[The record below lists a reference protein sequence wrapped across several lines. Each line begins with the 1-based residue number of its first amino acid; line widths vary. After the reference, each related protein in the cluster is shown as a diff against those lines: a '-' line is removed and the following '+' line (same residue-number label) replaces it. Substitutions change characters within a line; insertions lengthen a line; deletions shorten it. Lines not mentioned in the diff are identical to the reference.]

1 MRLVFKDLEKGFIAK
16 YLIST
21 LCLVLI
27 FAVSFAHSQYI
38 NRKISDVSKNYL
50 LKITTKNAEILSG
63 QIRESIKSIY
73 VLSNVLNNRPEL
85 SIKEMV
91 EILERGGGSARFESI
106 GVVLRDGSLGFT
118 AYKNGE
124 GDGSKLLIPSDWEY
138 IHQTMAGRTGDDLNS
153 SPPRMFNN
161 EMLDLFIVP
170 FYNGSQIG
178 GVVAAF
184 YSSEVFADL
193 EISNGS
199 EEEGNYYITDKDG
212 CVLVE
217 VQSFAKDEA
226 GKKAIAKTV
235 DEISQNWM
243 LKGTTGQQL
252 RNAIHEGKSGSV
264 EYTIDRQKLY
274 LTYAP
279 IAFEDLFLISL
290 TPAHIAEEQS
300 KGISEN
306 FMPVSFYFLVILMTV
321 TIYFAYLRSQKLKR
335 LERKMRLQSINDE
348 SYRIIMEHTNDIIF
362 EYDTLEKTYL
372 HTANFKKTFGYEP
385 SRSGFLGSLEYDYIH
400 PDDVHSFIKKLEGMT
415 RENAL
420 TESEIRIINADGIY
434 LWTRVYTLGIFEKNG
449 KLAKVIGKIVN
460 IDDKKREI
468 ERLQKKAVMDSS
480 SGVYNK
486 QTTEQM
492 ISAFLENEGMTGRH
506 ALIIVDI
513 DDFKSVNDEHGHRL
527 GDAVISTLGSELN
540 RIFRSTD
547 IKGRI
552 GGDEFMVL
560 MKDIDDLELI
570 SQKVREVCSIFNT
583 RELETGKEI
592 AVSTSIGIALY
603 DKDGSTFHELYE
615 AADKALYNCKSIEKG
630 TFSFYCGS

>member
-91 EILERGGGSARFESI
+91 EILERGGNSARFVSI

-153 SPPRMFNN
+153 SPARMINN

-170 FYNGSQIG
+170 FYNGSQIN

-252 RNAIHEGKSGSV
+252 LNAIHEGKSGSV

-279 IAFEDLFLISL
+279 IDFEDLFLISL
-290 TPAHIAEEQS
+290 TPAHIAEAQS

-420 TESEIRIINADGIY
+420 TETEIRIINADGIY

-449 KLAKVIGKIVN
+449 KLAKIIGKIVN

-468 ERLQKKAVMDSS
+468 EWLQKKAVMDSS